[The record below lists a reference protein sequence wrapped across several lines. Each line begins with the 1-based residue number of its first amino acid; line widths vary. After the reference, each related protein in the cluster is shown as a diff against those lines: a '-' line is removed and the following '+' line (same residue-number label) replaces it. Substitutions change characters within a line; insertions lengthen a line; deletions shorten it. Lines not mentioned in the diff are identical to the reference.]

1 MFFSHIC
8 SPLSGGG
15 LVSDPSIQISCS
27 AIAGNSTSTLCVKLI
42 TVHKQIL
49 LLTTVKNIFMKNEK
63 SGKELLSEF
72 AEQQLKEHQQE
83 LQTNY
88 QGREL
93 ASTGEKTKAYSE
105 HAKLFQSELNIKLNE
120 LKENYQDE
128 VSEMEEMVK
137 KFSAKLNESKADK

>member
-1 MFFSHIC
+1 
-8 SPLSGGG
+8 
-15 LVSDPSIQISCS
+15 
-27 AIAGNSTSTLCVKLI
+27 
-42 TVHKQIL
+42 
-49 LLTTVKNIFMKNEK
+49 MKNEK

-83 LQTNY
+83 LKTNY

-93 ASTGEKTKAYSE
+93 ASTGEKTKAYSK

-128 VSEMEEMVK
+128 VSEMEEVVK